1 MDIKIKDNSLA
12 LTTLDQDT
20 LKQSLKNYLKNQ
32 DVFRGYDFEAADLNV
47 LLSLLS
53 YNTSMLAFFTNMN
66 ISESWL
72 DSAQLRDSLSSHA
85 KDLNYLP
92 RSARSPLARVRVTF
106 QATGDNQPYTIEK
119 GSSFTTQVKNLSYQ
133 YTIPETLVVS
143 SSNTTFQ
150 FETDIYEGTYL
161 KESYIYQAGVENQRF
176 RISNKNIDTRS
187 IAVSVF
193 EDNSSE
199 ALIFTNATTLLGLNE
214 KSKVFFLQPAENGYY
229 EVLFGDGIVGREPK
243 TNAVIVID
251 YRVTEGEVSNGAR
264 TFSIN
269 FDPSGGELTDAIDV
283 LTLTVSENGTS
294 QESNESIRFYAPRH
308 FQVQERAV
316 NEYDY
321 EIMLKTNFP
330 EINAI
335 SVFGGDLLTPPKF
348 GKVYIAVDI
357 TDVDG
362 IPQSKIDLYTN
373 FIKTRNPLAI
383 TPVFIE
389 PSMLYWGITSEV
401 RFNINITDISAQ
413 RIKSLVTQT
422 IMDFNEEFLDDFN
435 SYLKFSKLIAAID
448 DSDTSISGNA
458 TDLILY
464 RKFNPILNNN
474 QNLIFSFG
482 QPINSKLANRAIN
495 STLFTYQGVKCKF
508 IDRNGDINIINARS
522 GKTIRKIG
530 TINYN
535 NGQVKILNF
544 KPSLYEGNAL
554 KIYGIPENKD
564 IFSKTNDILTIEPDE
579 INVQIKAIRE

>member
-32 DVFRGYDFEAADLNV
+32 NVFRGYDFEASDLNV

-106 QATGDNQPYTIEK
+106 QATGGNQPYTIEK
-119 GSSFTTQVKNLSYQ
+119 GASFTTQVKNLSYQ

-229 EVLFGDGIVGREPK
+229 EILFGDGIVGREPK

-269 FDPSGGELTDAIDV
+269 FDPSGGELTDAMDV
-283 LTLTVSENGTS
+283 LTLTVSENGKS

-357 TDVDG
+357 TDIDG

-389 PSMLYWGITSEV
+389 PQMLYWGITSEV

-422 IMDFNEEFLDDFN
+422 IMDFNEDNLDDFN

-458 TDLILY
+458 TDLVLY

-474 QNLIFSFG
+474 QNLIFSFD
-482 QPINSKLANRAIN
+482 QPINSQLSKRAIN

-508 IDRNGDINIINARS
+508 IDIGGAINIINARS
-522 GKTIRKIG
+522 GKTIKKIG
-530 TINYN
+530 TINYKT
-535 NGQVKILNF
+535 GRVRILNF
-544 KPSLYEGNAL
+544 KPSLYEGSAL
-554 KIYGIPENKD
+554 KIYGIPANKD
-564 IFSKTNDILTIEPDE
+564 ILSKTNDILTIEPDE